1 VTHHQF
7 KKNTKNKSENNH
19 TKSKKKKNL
28 VANKTQARPT
38 PWVWLRPG
46 YDLPQTLPVLN
57 RLKIRFNAQ
66 KPISNAQKLISNVS
80 KLIFYLK
87 LKPRG

>member
-1 VTHHQF
+1 VRT
-7 KKNTKNKSENNH
+7 TTLNH
-19 TKSKKKKNL
+19 RKKKTRSQQDPSQTHTMGL
-28 VANKTQARPT
+28 VG
-38 PWVWLRPG
+38 PG
-46 YDLPQTLPVLN
+46 RDLPQTLPILN

-66 KPISNAQKLISNVS
+66 KPISNAQKLIFNIS